1 MPRFH
6 SKEFPWYSKVD
17 LNRREH
23 VISAAKI
30 MMNAAHTAQVTDGG
44 WSMKYCFLAITV
56 MILLLA
62 PLAAFSKAVPKKVQ
76 KKMAVAIEREAQAQ
90 KKADDWSVSKEDL
103 INEIR
108 DLKTRVTWLQ
118 YQRQK
123 HETYVQGLKD
133 NISRLEAKKLE
144 ARKVREQLEPYLE
157 EVVDR
162 LEKLIAADLPFLS
175 EERQQRLMFLRNTM
189 NDYHLSL
196 GEKLRRVFEALQ
208 VEATYGK
215 MVTASEATLD
225 IEGSETQVTIF
236 RLGRVA
242 MFYQS
247 LDGEKIGRWNR
258 ETKKW
263 EPLSK
268 DFERDIRRALEM
280 ARRERSVQL
289 IQLPL
294 GAVKP

>member
-1 MPRFH
+1 
-6 SKEFPWYSKVD
+6 
-17 LNRREH
+17 
-23 VISAAKI
+23 
-30 MMNAAHTAQVTDGG
+30 
-44 WSMKYCFLAITV
+44 
-56 MILLLA
+56 MIHRIVLIAVVLLLIVQ
-62 PLAAFSKAVPKKVQ
+62 PAAFGKAKPKKVQ
-76 KKMAVAIEREAQAQ
+76 EKMAGAIEREAQAQ

-133 NISRLEAKKLE
+133 NIAQLEAKKLE

-162 LEKLIAADLPFLS
+162 LEKFIVADLPFLS

-225 IEGSETQVTIF
+225 IGGSETQVTIL

-247 LDGEKIGRWNR
+247 LNGEKIGRWNR
-258 ETKKW
+258 EAKKW